1 MRYSA
6 HGAMKSRCTA
16 LISNCNRVAGPC
28 LSRLLLLHYGLR
40 TDESPSGKNRS
51 QGAGGERL
59 TTGTLSPVVPTNDRK
74 RKEDRKIEAIYSH
87 LKNDG
92 I

>member
-1 MRYSA
+1 V
-6 HGAMKSRCTA
+6 
-16 LISNCNRVAGPC
+16 I
-28 LSRLLLLHYGLR
+28 LLHYGLR

>member
-1 MRYSA
+1 MSPP
-6 HGAMKSRCTA
+6 
-16 LISNCNRVAGPC
+16 VAKTD
-28 LSRLLLLHYGLR
+28 LR
-40 TDESPSGKNRS
+40 A
-51 QGAGGERL
+51 QGGERL

-74 RKEDRKIEAIYSH
+74 RKEDRKIEAIYSQ